1 MHKTTTSLHLLP
13 TPRKHGALYLHYT
26 LLLGPDGQ
34 PVRLDY
40 WPVVILI
47 PLNHTRNLTIVMERH
62 TTFNEKLS
70 LDSNVPGGK
79 NKPDMSIYLLP
90 TGDIPFTIKKY

>member
-1 MHKTTTSLHLLP
+1 
-13 TPRKHGALYLHYT
+13 
-26 LLLGPDGQ
+26 
-34 PVRLDY
+34 
-40 WPVVILI
+40 
-47 PLNHTRNLTIVMERH
+47 MERH